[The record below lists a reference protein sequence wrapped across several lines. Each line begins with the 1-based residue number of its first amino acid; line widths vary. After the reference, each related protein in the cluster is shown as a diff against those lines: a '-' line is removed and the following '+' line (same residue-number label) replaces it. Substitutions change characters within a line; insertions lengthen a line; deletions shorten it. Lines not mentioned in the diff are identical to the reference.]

1 MDVQIKNLIFSKGRL
16 ETLTDGVF
24 AIIMTILVF
33 NISVPELIL
42 FTEGEHAEERLSNKF
57 ASLWPDILAYI
68 ISFAT
73 LGVYW
78 LTHHRIFRWI
88 LNVDRPLIWINIA
101 FLMTIGFVPFS
112 TTLLT
117 QYLDQQISVFVY
129 SFNAILAGVIV
140 YALYFYA
147 KRHPEL
153 VDKTVPALIGRR
165 AGRRTIVTTST
176 YSVAILFSFIYLPAS
191 WVLLLFV
198 LIPELIPDRY
208 FGREITNSVSK

>member
-1 MDVQIKNLIFSKGRL
+1 MDAERKGLIFSKGRL
-16 ETLTDGVF
+16 ESLTDGVF

-68 ISFAT
+68 ISFTT
-73 LGVYW
+73 LAVYW
-78 LTHHRIFRWI
+78 VTHHRIFRWI
-88 LNVDRPLIWINIA
+88 LYVDRPLIWINIA
-101 FLMTIGFVPFS
+101 FLMTLGFVPFS

-117 QYLDQQISVFVY
+117 QYLDQQISIFAY
-129 SFNAILAGVIV
+129 SFNAILAGIIV

-165 AGRRTIVTTST
+165 SGRRIIVTTLT
-176 YSVAILFSFIYLPAS
+176 YAVAILFSFTYLPAS
-191 WVLLLFV
+191 WFLLLLV

-208 FGREITNSVSK
+208 FGRDTSL

>member
-1 MDVQIKNLIFSKGRL
+1 MDTERKGLILSKGRL

-42 FTEGEHAEERLSNKF
+42 FTEGEHAEERLSIKL

-68 ISFAT
+68 ISFTT
-73 LGVYW
+73 LAVYW
-78 LTHHRIFRWI
+78 VTHHRIFRWI
-88 LNVDRPLIWINIA
+88 LFVDRPLIWINIS
-101 FLMTIGFVPFS
+101 FLMTIGIVPFS

-117 QYLDQQISVFVY
+117 QYLDQQISIFAY

-147 KRHPEL
+147 KRHPVL
-153 VDKTVPALIGRR
+153 VDKTVPALIVRRSGRR
-165 AGRRTIVTTST
+165 IIVTTLT
-176 YSVAILFSFIYLPAS
+176 YSIAILFSFTYLPAS
-191 WVLLLFV
+191 WFLLILV

-208 FGREITNSVSK
+208 FGRDTPQ

>member
-1 MDVQIKNLIFSKGRL
+1 MGADIKNLIFSKGRL

-33 NISVPELIL
+33 NITVPIL
-42 FTEGEHAEERLSNKF
+42 FYSQRENMQKRDFLINLLVYGRIF
-57 ASLWPDILAYI
+57 LAYI

-88 LNVDRPLIWINIA
+88 LNVDRPLIWINIL

-117 QYLDQQISVFVY
+117 QYLDQQISIFAY

-176 YSVAILFSFIYLPAS
+176 VLSSYTSLISVL
-191 WVLLLFV
+191 
-198 LIPELIPDRY
+198 
-208 FGREITNSVSK
+208 TC

>member
-1 MDVQIKNLIFSKGRL
+1 MDTERKGLILSKGRL

-42 FTEGEHAEERLSNKF
+42 FKEGEHAEERLSNKF

-68 ISFAT
+68 ISFTT
-73 LGVYW
+73 LAVYW
-78 LTHHRIFRWI
+78 VTHHRIFRWI
-88 LNVDRPLIWINIA
+88 LYVDRPLIWINIS
-101 FLMTIGFVPFS
+101 FLMTIGIIPFS

-117 QYLDQQISVFVY
+117 QYLDQQISIFAY

-140 YALYFYA
+140 FALFFYA
-147 KRHPEL
+147 KRHPVL
-153 VDKTVPALIGRR
+153 IDKTVPALIVRRSGRR
-165 AGRRTIVTTST
+165 IIVTTLT
-176 YSVAILFSFIYLPAS
+176 YSVAILFSFTYLPAS
-191 WVLLLFV
+191 WFLLILV

-208 FGREITNSVSK
+208 FGRDTSQ